1 MDLAAHVV
9 LLQKQSW
16 RLLELHPISVDFSFL
31 LTGGVVSDEEQS
43 GEPSDDNFIRDFLR
57 AVGVAVSNIDGVPF
71 RMNALIL
78 SNVFSTQESLTQEI
92 VHHYTMEGIR
102 EGLKVL
108 GCLDLIGNPVK
119 LFGHLG
125 DGITDL
131 YYEPLLEG
139 MQSMAANTVAGAAG
153 FVTSITGTVGNSLAV
168 LSMDDDFQRARKH
181 DAARH
186 RTVAGQLEHGGIQ
199 FARSLYE
206 GATGIFLQPLKG
218 ARSEGAKGFFKVCS
232 LSAPSPCC
240 CQPIPSRPNIKKR
253 AATSTPTRAPILRTQ
268 LLMTLVSQGV
278 GKGLIGVVAKPL
290 SGIVDLTTTTIDS
303 VRRLAHD
310 DEVVPAYRL
319 PRCIRP
325 DKVRHR
331 FAHPRPPKL
340 ARGNTSRRR
349 LPPGCEDL
357 LQV

>member
-1 MDLAAHVV
+1 M
-9 LLQKQSW
+9 
-16 RLLELHPISVDFSFL
+16 
-31 LTGGVVSDEEQS
+31 VSDEEQS
-43 GEPSDDNFIRDFLR
+43 SAPSDDNFIRDFLR

-78 SNVFSTQESLTQEI
+78 RNVFATQESLTQEI

-181 DAARH
+181 DAARQ

-218 ARSEGAKGFFKVCS
+218 ARSEGAKGFFKVTPPF
-232 LSAPSPCC
+232 PSPKNHTYSCIHPGGSVVKDLRSLPHPLC
-240 CQPIPSRPNIKKR
+240 
-253 AATSTPTRAPILRTQ
+253 AA
-268 LLMTLVSQGV
+268 
-278 GKGLIGVVAKPL
+278 
-290 SGIVDLTTTTIDS
+290 
-303 VRRLAHD
+303 RR
-310 DEVVPAYRL
+310 RG
-319 PRCIRP
+319 
-325 DKVRHR
+325 
-331 FAHPRPPKL
+331 L
-340 ARGNTSRRR
+340 ARVSLGLLRSRCLESSTSRRPR
-349 LPPGCEDL
+349 LILSAVSPRMTTWSPLTGCPAASDPTRFAIVSVLMFATRSAPPDGLNVRPAGGEDL
-357 LQV
+357 LSVRGRGGLVAPLHCTPPPRADQPWRALCDALLPASSQLCEAGPW